1 MDNLF
6 SVAERFGTPCF
17 VFDETALEKRMRA
30 VREMLARL

>member
-17 VFDETALEKRMRA
+17 VFDE
-30 VREMLARL
+30 VQLARLSEE